1 MNELLNILNEI
12 FKKYG
17 VSEEEVSAVQEAIAN
32 VEGNGDKEFKYE
44 TEETD
49 ISEEPEDEE

>member
-32 VEGNGDKEFKYE
+32 VEGNGDEEFKYE
-44 TEETD
+44 VEEKD
-49 ISEEPEDEE
+49 ISEEPEDKD